1 MLILIQLT
9 MTGQKFLIVNFK
21 KGLKMY
27 YSFDST
33 DLINELEKEI
43 AEFGNTEVWAYWKV
57 MENGQE
63 IYFDYFPVNDPD
75 EIGNPE
81 YRDIEHFDKEVA
93 KTYPNFLRKKIKAK
107 DLLEIFKKEN
117 ETI

>member
-1 MLILIQLT
+1 
-9 MTGQKFLIVNFK
+9 
-21 KGLKMY
+21 MY

-33 DLINELEKEI
+33 DLINELEKDI
-43 AEFGNTEVWAYWKV
+43 AEFGNTDVWTYWKV

-75 EIGNPE
+75 EIGNPD
-81 YRDIEHFDKEVA
+81 YMDIENFDKEVA
-93 KTYPNFLRKKIKAK
+93 KTYPNFLRKKIKSK

-117 ETI
+117 KTI